1 MEMKYVVPD
10 MAQSFGT
17 LEFAGES
24 EPVFERDKNNRR
36 VLARRSYNLYSDIQK
51 GENVVVEIPVQAGEK
66 HFKYEQKVKLV
77 NPKLYGRGYAIG
89 DMGHTDYVLVADD
102 IVAVEEKYGSEEF
115 MRLSN
120 GFVIE
125 KERTVVELKFT
136 AVRDVFLQNEDG
148 TPSTQLKK
156 RIYDLKC
163 SLHGGIIPVSVPP
176 EVPLR
181 EFPYNAVVEL
191 VNPVADTVSRK
202 TYTGADVDWYVKAED
217 IVLKNKGNQNA
228 GSPQNPTPQGQPK
241 K

>member
-1 MEMKYVVPD
+1 MKYVVPD

-36 VLARRSYNLYSDIQK
+36 VLARRSYNLYSDVQK

-66 HFKYEQKVKLV
+66 HFKYEQKVK
-77 NPKLYGRGYAIG
+77 
-89 DMGHTDYVLVADD
+89 
-102 IVAVEEKYGSEEF
+102 
-115 MRLSN
+115 
-120 GFVIE
+120 
-125 KERTVVELKFT
+125 
-136 AVRDVFLQNEDG
+136 
-148 TPSTQLKK
+148 
-156 RIYDLKC
+156 
-163 SLHGGIIPVSVPP
+163 
-176 EVPLR
+176 
-181 EFPYNAVVEL
+181 L

-228 GSPQNPTPQGQPK
+228 GSPQNHTPQGQPK

>member
-36 VLARRSYNLYSDIQK
+36 VLTRRSYNLYSDVQK

-66 HFKYEQKVKLV
+66 HFKYEQKVK
-77 NPKLYGRGYAIG
+77 
-89 DMGHTDYVLVADD
+89 
-102 IVAVEEKYGSEEF
+102 
-115 MRLSN
+115 
-120 GFVIE
+120 
-125 KERTVVELKFT
+125 
-136 AVRDVFLQNEDG
+136 
-148 TPSTQLKK
+148 
-156 RIYDLKC
+156 
-163 SLHGGIIPVSVPP
+163 
-176 EVPLR
+176 
-181 EFPYNAVVEL
+181 L

-228 GSPQNPTPQGQPK
+228 GSPQSPTPQGQPK

>member
-24 EPVFERDKNNRR
+24 DHVFDRDKDNRR
-36 VLARRSYNLYSDIQK
+36 FFARRSYNLYSDVQK

-66 HFKYEQKVKLV
+66 KFKYEQKVK
-77 NPKLYGRGYAIG
+77 
-89 DMGHTDYVLVADD
+89 
-102 IVAVEEKYGSEEF
+102 
-115 MRLSN
+115 
-120 GFVIE
+120 
-125 KERTVVELKFT
+125 
-136 AVRDVFLQNEDG
+136 
-148 TPSTQLKK
+148 
-156 RIYDLKC
+156 
-163 SLHGGIIPVSVPP
+163 
-176 EVPLR
+176 
-181 EFPYNAVVEL
+181 L

-228 GSPQNPTPQGQPK
+228 GSPQNHTPQGQPK